1 MHGAFVIVMLKK
13 LHELQKMHGMVGMI
27 LSVMTLA
34 RILIRSYEDHHHGRE
49 KPKLMEMFKH
59 I

>member
-1 MHGAFVIVMLKK
+1 MHD
-13 LHELQKMHGMVGMI
+13 MVGMI

-49 KPKLMEMFKH
+49 KPKLMEMVKH